1 MKQQVWQLVR
11 EITPQVKEYRHE
23 IHQHPELGMNEIQTG
38 ALVQRELARIGIP
51 FQANVGK
58 MGVVGLIQGKGA
70 GPCVA
75 LRADMDALPIQET
88 TGLPWAS
95 QVAGVC
101 HACGHDTHT
110 SMLLG
115 AAEVLWKVRDQ
126 FDGTVKLLFQP
137 AEECNPTGGM
147 PFMIADGILENPRI
161 DAAIG
166 LHVAPE
172 LKTGKVGYRAGAH
185 SASSN
190 RFYVAIS
197 GKAAH
202 GSAPENGVDAIVAA
216 AQVVMGL
223 QTVVS
228 RNVRALD
235 SAVITIG
242 TIKGGDRYNVIPETV
257 TLEGTCRTHKA
268 SVTAAIPAMME
279 RVIKGICDSVGCRC
293 EFRFEKGYPS
303 LVADEAIT
311 NLVRDGLLDALG
323 EECLHHIPE
332 PGMGGEDFSF
342 LAQRVPSTFLRLG
355 CTPEDVTNPAP
366 AHNGAFNPDEEAFGT
381 GVAALAFGALSTLK
395 KLK

>member
-1 MKQQVWQLVR
+1 MKDQVLHLIN
-11 EITPQVKEYRHE
+11 EITPRVKDYRHE
-23 IHQHPELGMNEIQTG
+23 IHQHPELGMNEVKTS
-38 ALVQRELARIGIP
+38 ALVQRELTRIGIP

-58 MGVVGLIQGKGA
+58 MGVVGLVQGKGA

-95 QVAGVC
+95 KVAGVC

-115 AAEVLWKVRDQ
+115 AAEVLWNMRDQ

-147 PFMIADGILENPRI
+147 PFMIEDGILENPKI

-166 LHVAPE
+166 MHVAPE
-172 LKTGKVGYRAGAH
+172 LKTGKIGYRAGAH

-190 RFYVAIS
+190 RFYITIH

-216 AQVVMGL
+216 SQVVMGI

-235 SAVITIG
+235 SAVLTIG

-257 TLEGTCRTHKA
+257 TMEGTCRTHKA
-268 SVTAAIPAMME
+268 SVTEAVPGMME
-279 RVIKGICDSVGCRC
+279 RVIKGICDSVGCTY

-303 LVADEAIT
+303 LVADQTIT
-311 NLVRDGLLDALG
+311 DLVRDGVAEGLG
-323 EECLHHIPE
+323 EDHLHHIPE

-355 CTPEDVTNPAP
+355 CTPESVTKPAP
-366 AHNGAFNPDEEAFGT
+366 AHNGGFNPDEEAFGT
-381 GVAALAFGALSTLK
+381 GVTALVFGALNTLK
-395 KLK
+395 GLK